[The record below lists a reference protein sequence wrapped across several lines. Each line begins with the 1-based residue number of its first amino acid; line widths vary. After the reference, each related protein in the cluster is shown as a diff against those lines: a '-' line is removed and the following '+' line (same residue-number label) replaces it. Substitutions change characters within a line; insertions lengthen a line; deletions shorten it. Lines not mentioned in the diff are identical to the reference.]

1 MKSEAIR
8 FKNRKISATIVPTLS
23 DSVTRSI
30 RTTFSVHPVA
40 RALEHGGFVAVR
52 EKGSH
57 RRDRRDALHPRHRH
71 DLDDFYPCA
80 GVLQMGMVLAEYLR
94 GRIMRFGLHN
104 RIAADLIFCI

>member
-30 RTTFSVHPVA
+30 RTTFSVHAVA

-57 RRDRRDALHPRHRH
+57 RRDR
-71 DLDDFYPCA
+71 
-80 GVLQMGMVLAEYLR
+80 LR
-94 GRIMRFGLHN
+94 CSTSP
-104 RIAADLIFCI
+104 ASA